1 LLTAGPSKVLF
12 CRKKKN
18 IRFVKLIEIAL
29 TKTFIVERG
38 GFMMYYCLR
47 CGKPHERNGQEG
59 EIVFKTGF
67 HFVLSVKYAVGLCS
81 PQKNAPPGNKTNV
94 VS

>member
-1 LLTAGPSKVLF
+1 
-12 CRKKKN
+12 
-18 IRFVKLIEIAL
+18 
-29 TKTFIVERG
+29 
-38 GFMMYYCLR
+38 MMYYCLR